1 MNRWTACSA
10 FWIHHQ
16 RSVLQETPFLFRSVA
31 ALEAPASC
39 EPKRGGAAGS
49 LLLINHWVDTPPLPL
64 VSIARRVNAH
74 DSLGARVAR
83 CRERRA
89 MLPNV
94 VAVDFF
100 REGAAAQVVDE
111 LNRVR

>member
-1 MNRWTACSA
+1 
-10 FWIHHQ
+10 
-16 RSVLQETPFLFRSVA
+16 
-31 ALEAPASC
+31 
-39 EPKRGGAAGS
+39 
-49 LLLINHWVDTPPLPL
+49 

-74 DSLGARVAR
+74 DFLAGRVAR
-83 CRERRA
+83 CRKRRA

-94 VAVDFF
+94 VAVDFY